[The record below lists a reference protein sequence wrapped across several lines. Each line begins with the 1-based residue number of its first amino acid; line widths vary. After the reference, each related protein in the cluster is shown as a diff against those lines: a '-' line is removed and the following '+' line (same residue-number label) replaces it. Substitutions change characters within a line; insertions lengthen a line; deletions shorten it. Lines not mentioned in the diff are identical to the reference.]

1 MVIQYCV
8 RGCKSFIMIIYNSV
22 IIGGGVSGLTVAYKM
37 KFMGKRVAVV
47 ERGKDLFNRKRDFP
61 FDVANGI
68 GGAGLYSDGKLSLY
82 PSATELWKLEERDL
96 HDAYMYL
103 KDFMGIFSINIGE
116 YPDVEEKPEKEEKV
130 RFKRYESI
138 QLSLEQRMGIVYR
151 MAMVVGADA
160 LLTETDVTK
169 ITKSDGRYEIE
180 TVHNGLK
187 NVIVAESI
195 IIAGGK
201 HCFNFIKDL
210 MSNISIK
217 ESFHKTE
224 VGIRI
229 ECDNESFDYYPDSQQ
244 DVKLIFKSDS
254 GRDVRTFCC
263 CRNGVVLQS
272 ESYGLNGYNGSSGEQ
287 SSTGKTNIGIHIQTI
302 GKDATKLREEIKKI
316 GHMNG
321 DSTSLSVFM
330 QGKHVLLGK
339 SIDEDIRS
347 FVKECLPKMANA
359 EGLVYFPAIER
370 MGHYPVLSNQLQI
383 EDENIWVCGDAT
395 GLFRGLLPAF
405 MSGVFVANC
414 LSRSLRQQE
423 ERLLEKLR
431 VKVSSTH
438 PQKVIF
444 AAQSKQTFYC
454 RNAVCEYIFNHG
466 SIPVN
471 PFRIFGYFLDERV
484 DRSLVRNGNNEMIA
498 RCDELWVFGQ
508 ISDGVLFE
516 IALCRRLGKPVRY
529 FSISAIAKEIKELK
543 PDDLVFEPE
552 VHKHQVKRDDLINL
566 VSMSRGEKEKDI
578 QLSLF

>member
-1 MVIQYCV
+1 M
-8 RGCKSFIMIIYNSV
+8 IYNSV

-37 KFMGKRVAVV
+37 KLMGKRVVVV
-47 ERGKDLFNRKRDFP
+47 EHGRDLFNRKRESP

-68 GGAGLYSDGKLSLY
+68 GGAGLYSDGKLSFY

-96 HDAYMYL
+96 HDAYLYF
-103 KDFMGIFSINIGE
+103 KEFMGNFSIDVGD
-116 YPDVEEKPEKEEKV
+116 YPDIEEKPEKEERV
-130 RFKRYESI
+130 WFKRYESI
-138 QLSLEQRMGIVYR
+138 QMSLEQRMGIVYR
-151 MAMVVGADA
+151 MAMVVGAEA

-180 TVHNGLK
+180 TAHNGQK
-187 NVIVAESI
+187 SVIIAESI

-201 HCFNFIKDL
+201 HCFDFLKDL
-210 MSNISIK
+210 MSNIIIK
-217 ESFHKTE
+217 NSFYQTE

-229 ECDNESFDYYPDSQQ
+229 ECDNESFDYFLDSQQ
-244 DVKLIFKSDS
+244 DVKLISKSDS

-263 CRNGVVLQS
+263 CRDGVVLQS

-287 SSTGKTNIGIHIQTI
+287 SATGKTNIGIVIQTK
-302 GKDATKLREEIKKI
+302 GKEATKLRNEIRRI
-316 GHMNG
+316 DNMNG
-321 DSTSLSVFM
+321 DSTSLSDFM
-330 QGKHVLLGK
+330 QSKHVLLSK
-339 SIDEDIRS
+339 TVDDIIRS
-347 FVKECLPKMANA
+347 FINECLPKMSKAD
-359 EGLVYFPAIER
+359 GVVYFPAIEK
-370 MGHYPVLSNQLQI
+370 MGHYPVLSKQLQI
-383 EDENIWVCGDAT
+383 ENENIWVCGDAT

-405 MSGVFVANC
+405 ISGLFVANS

-423 ERLLEKLR
+423 DRLLEKLR
-431 VKVSSTH
+431 VKVSPTH
-438 PQKVIF
+438 SQKVIF

-484 DRSLVRNGNNEMIA
+484 ERRLVRNGNNEMIS

-543 PDDLVFEPE
+543 PEDLVFEPE

-566 VSMSRGEKEKDI
+566 VSMSRGEMQKEI

>member
-1 MVIQYCV
+1 M
-8 RGCKSFIMIIYNSV
+8 IYNSV
-22 IIGGGVSGLTVAYKM
+22 IIGGGVSGLIVAYKM
-37 KFMGKRVAVV
+37 KLMGKRVVVV
-47 ERGKDLFNRKRDFP
+47 EHGRDLFNRKRESP

-68 GGAGLYSDGKLSLY
+68 GGAGLYSDGKLSFY

-96 HDAYMYL
+96 HDAYLYF
-103 KDFMGIFSINIGE
+103 KEFMGNFSIDVGD
-116 YPDVEEKPEKEEKV
+116 YPDIEEKPEKEERV
-130 RFKRYESI
+130 WFKRYESI
-138 QLSLEQRMGIVYR
+138 QMSLEQRMGIVYR
-151 MAMVVGADA
+151 MAMVVGAEA

-180 TVHNGLK
+180 TAHNGQK
-187 NVIVAESI
+187 SVIIAESI

-201 HCFNFIKDL
+201 HCFDFLKDL
-210 MSNISIK
+210 MSNIIIK
-217 ESFHKTE
+217 NSFYQTE

-229 ECDNESFDYYPDSQQ
+229 ECDNESFDYFLDSQQ
-244 DVKLIFKSDS
+244 DVKLISKSDS

-263 CRNGVVLQS
+263 CRDGVVLQS

-287 SSTGKTNIGIHIQTI
+287 SATGKTNIGIVIQTK
-302 GKDATKLREEIKKI
+302 GKEATKLRNEIRRI
-316 GHMNG
+316 DHMNG
-321 DSTSLSVFM
+321 DSTSLSDFM
-330 QGKHVLLGK
+330 QSKHVLLSK
-339 SIDEDIRS
+339 TVDDIIRS
-347 FVKECLPKMANA
+347 FINECLPKMSKAD
-359 EGLVYFPAIER
+359 GVVYFPAIEK
-370 MGHYPVLSNQLQI
+370 MGHYPVLSKQLQI
-383 EDENIWVCGDAT
+383 ENENIWVCGDAT

-405 MSGVFVANC
+405 ISGLFVANS

-423 ERLLEKLR
+423 DRLLEKLR
-431 VKVSSTH
+431 VKVSPTH
-438 PQKVIF
+438 SQKVIF

-484 DRSLVRNGNNEMIA
+484 ERRLVRNGNNEMIS

-543 PDDLVFEPE
+543 PEDLVFEPE

-566 VSMSRGEKEKDI
+566 VSMSRGEMQKEI

>member
-1 MVIQYCV
+1 
-8 RGCKSFIMIIYNSV
+8 
-22 IIGGGVSGLTVAYKM
+22 M
-37 KFMGKRVAVV
+37 KLMGKRVVVV
-47 ERGKDLFNRKRDFP
+47 EHGRDLFNRKRESP

-68 GGAGLYSDGKLSLY
+68 GGAGLYSDGKLSFY

-96 HDAYMYL
+96 HDAYLYF
-103 KDFMGIFSINIGE
+103 KEFMGNFSIDVGD
-116 YPDVEEKPEKEEKV
+116 YPDIEEKPEKEERV
-130 RFKRYESI
+130 WFKRYESI
-138 QLSLEQRMGIVYR
+138 QMSLEQRMGIVYR
-151 MAMVVGADA
+151 MAMVVGAEA

-180 TVHNGLK
+180 TAHNGQK
-187 NVIVAESI
+187 SVIIAESI

-201 HCFNFIKDL
+201 HCFDFLKDL
-210 MSNISIK
+210 MSNIIIK
-217 ESFHKTE
+217 NSFYQTE

-229 ECDNESFDYYPDSQQ
+229 ECDNESFDYFLDSQQ
-244 DVKLIFKSDS
+244 DVKLISKSDS

-263 CRNGVVLQS
+263 CRDGVVLQS

-287 SSTGKTNIGIHIQTI
+287 SATGKTNIGIVIQTK
-302 GKDATKLREEIKKI
+302 GKEATKLRNEIRRI
-316 GHMNG
+316 DHMNG
-321 DSTSLSVFM
+321 DSTSLSDFM
-330 QGKHVLLGK
+330 QSKHVLLSK
-339 SIDEDIRS
+339 TVDDIIRS
-347 FVKECLPKMANA
+347 FINECLPKMSKAD
-359 EGLVYFPAIER
+359 GVVYFPAIEK
-370 MGHYPVLSNQLQI
+370 MGHYPVLSKQLQI
-383 EDENIWVCGDAT
+383 ENENIWVCGDAT

-405 MSGVFVANC
+405 ISGLFVANS

-423 ERLLEKLR
+423 DRLLEKLR
-431 VKVSSTH
+431 VKVSPTH
-438 PQKVIF
+438 SQKVIF

-484 DRSLVRNGNNEMIA
+484 ERRLVRNGNNEMIS

-543 PDDLVFEPE
+543 PEDLVFEPE

-566 VSMSRGEKEKDI
+566 VSMSRGEMQKEI

>member
-1 MVIQYCV
+1 
-8 RGCKSFIMIIYNSV
+8 MIIYNSV

-37 KFMGKRVAVV
+37 KLMGKRVAVV
-47 ERGKDLFNRKRDFP
+47 ERGRDLFNRKRESP

-68 GGAGLYSDGKLSLY
+68 GGAGLYSDGKLSFY
-82 PSATELWKLEERDL
+82 PSATELWKLEKRDL
-96 HDAYMYL
+96 HDAYL
-103 KDFMGIFSINIGE
+103 FFNDFMGNFSIDVGE
-116 YPDVEEKPEKEEKV
+116 YPDIEEKPEKEERV
-130 RFKRYESI
+130 WFKRYESI
-138 QLSLEQRMGIVYR
+138 QMSLEQRMGIVYR
-151 MAMVVGADA
+151 MAMVVGAEA

-169 ITKSDGRYEIE
+169 ITKSDGRYEME
-180 TVHNGLK
+180 TVHNGQKSVL
-187 NVIVAESI
+187 ISESI

-201 HCFNFIKDL
+201 HCFDFLKDM
-210 MSNISIK
+210 MSNITIK
-217 ESFHKTE
+217 NSFNKTE

-229 ECDNESFDYYPDSQQ
+229 ECDNESFDYFSDSQQ
-244 DVKLIFKSDS
+244 DVKLISKSDS

-263 CRNGVVLQS
+263 CRDGMVLQS

-287 SSTGKTNIGIHIQTI
+287 SATGKTNIGILVQTT
-302 GKDATKLREEIKKI
+302 GKEATKLRDEIRKI

-321 DSTSLSVFM
+321 DSTSISDFM
-330 QGKHVLLGK
+330 QSKHALLGK
-339 SIDEDIRS
+339 TVDDDLRS
-347 FVKECLPKMANA
+347 FINECLPKMAKA
-359 EGLVYFPAIER
+359 DGVVYFPAIEK
-370 MGHYPVLSNQLQI
+370 MGHYPVLSKQLQI

-405 MSGVFVANC
+405 ISGLFVANC
-414 LSRSLRQQE
+414 LSRSIRQQE

-471 PFRIFGYFLDERV
+471 PFRIFGYFLDDRV
-484 DRSLVRNGNNEMIA
+484 DRRLVRNGNNEMIS

-543 PDDLVFEPE
+543 SEDLVFEPE

-566 VSMSRGEKEKDI
+566 VSMSRGEMEKEI

>member
-1 MVIQYCV
+1 M
-8 RGCKSFIMIIYNSV
+8 IYNSV

-37 KFMGKRVAVV
+37 KLMGMRVVVV
-47 ERGKDLFNRKRDFP
+47 EHGRDLFNRKRESP

-68 GGAGLYSDGKLSLY
+68 GGAGLYSDGKLSFY

-96 HDAYMYL
+96 HDAYLYF
-103 KDFMGIFSINIGE
+103 KEFMGNFSIDVGD
-116 YPDVEEKPEKEEKV
+116 YPDIEEKPGKEERV
-130 RFKRYESI
+130 WFKRYESV
-138 QLSLEQRMGIVYR
+138 QMNLEQRMGIVYR
-151 MAMVVGADA
+151 MAMVVGAEA

-180 TVHNGLK
+180 TAHNGQK
-187 NVIVAESI
+187 SVIIAESI

-201 HCFNFIKDL
+201 HCFDFLKDL
-210 MSNISIK
+210 MSNITIK
-217 ESFHKTE
+217 NSFNKTE

-229 ECDNESFDYYPDSQQ
+229 ECDNESFDYYFDSQQ
-244 DVKLIFKSDS
+244 DVKLISKSDS
-254 GRDVRTFCC
+254 ERDVRTFCC
-263 CRNGVVLQS
+263 CRDGVVLQS

-287 SSTGKTNIGIHIQTI
+287 PVTGKTNIGILIQTK
-302 GKDATKLREEIKKI
+302 GKEATKLRNEIRKI
-316 GHMNG
+316 GHVNG
-321 DSTSLSVFM
+321 DSTSLSDFM
-330 QGKHVLLGK
+330 QSKHVLLGK
-339 SIDEDIRS
+339 TLDDDIRS
-347 FVKECLPKMANA
+347 FINDCFPKMAKA
-359 EGLVYFPAIER
+359 DGVVYFPAIEK
-370 MGHYPVLSNQLQI
+370 MGHYPVLKKQLQM

-405 MSGVFVANC
+405 ISGLLVANS

-431 VKVSSTH
+431 VKVSPTH
-438 PQKVIF
+438 SQKVIF

-484 DRSLVRNGNNEMIA
+484 ERRLVRNGNNEMIS

-543 PDDLVFEPE
+543 PEDLVFEPE

-566 VSMSRGEKEKDI
+566 VSMSRGEMQKEI

>member
-1 MVIQYCV
+1 M
-8 RGCKSFIMIIYNSV
+8 IYNSV

-37 KFMGKRVAVV
+37 KLMGKRVAVV
-47 ERGKDLFNRKRDFP
+47 ERGRDLFNRKRESP
-61 FDVANGI
+61 YDVANGI
-68 GGAGLYSDGKLSLY
+68 GGAGLYSDGKLSFY

-96 HDAYMYL
+96 HDAYL
-103 KDFMGIFSINIGE
+103 FFKEFMGNFSIDVGD
-116 YPDVEEKPEKEEKV
+116 YPDIEEKPEKEERV
-130 RFKRYESI
+130 WFKRYESI
-138 QLSLEQRMGIVYR
+138 QMSLEQRMGIVYR
-151 MAMVVGADA
+151 MAMVVGVVN
-160 LLTETDVTK
+160 LLTETEITE
-169 ITKSDGRYEIE
+169 ITKFDGRYEIE
-180 TVHNGLK
+180 IVHNSQK
-187 NVIVAESI
+187 SVIIAESI

-201 HCFNFIKDL
+201 HCFDFLKDL
-210 MSNISIK
+210 MSNIIIK
-217 ESFHKTE
+217 NSFYQTE

-229 ECDNESFDYYPDSQQ
+229 ECDNESFDYFLDSQQ
-244 DVKLIFKSDS
+244 DVKLISKSDS

-263 CRNGVVLQS
+263 CRDGVVLQS

-287 SSTGKTNIGIHIQTI
+287 SATGKTNIGIVIQTK
-302 GKDATKLREEIKKI
+302 GKEALKLRNEIRRI
-316 GHMNG
+316 DHMNG
-321 DSTSLSVFM
+321 DSTSLSDFM
-330 QGKHVLLGK
+330 QSKHVLLSK
-339 SIDEDIRS
+339 TVDDIIRS
-347 FVKECLPKMANA
+347 FINECLPKMSKAD
-359 EGLVYFPAIER
+359 GVVYFPVIEK
-370 MGHYPVLSNQLQI
+370 MGHYPVLSKQLQI
-383 EDENIWVCGDAT
+383 ENENIWVCGDAT

-405 MSGVFVANC
+405 ISGLFVAYS

-423 ERLLEKLR
+423 DRLLEKLH

-484 DRSLVRNGNNEMIA
+484 ERRLVRNGNNEMIS

-529 FSISAIAKEIKELK
+529 FSISAIAKEIIELK
-543 PDDLVFEPE
+543 PEDLVFEPE

-566 VSMSRGEKEKDI
+566 VSMSRGEMPKEI

>member
-1 MVIQYCV
+1 
-8 RGCKSFIMIIYNSV
+8 MIIYNSV

-37 KFMGKRVAVV
+37 KLMGKRIAVV
-47 ERGKDLFNRKRDFP
+47 ERGRDLFNRKRESP
-61 FDVANGI
+61 YDVANGI
-68 GGAGLYSDGKLSLY
+68 GGAGLYSDGKLSFY

-96 HDAYMYL
+96 HDAYSFF
-103 KDFMGIFSINIGE
+103 KDFMDNFSIDVGE
-116 YPDVEEKPEKEEKV
+116 YPDIEEETEIEERV
-130 RFKRYESI
+130 WFKRYESI
-138 QLSLEQRMGIVYR
+138 QMSLEQRMGIVYR
-151 MAMVVGADA
+151 MAMVVGAEA
-160 LLTETDVTK
+160 LMTETDITK
-169 ITKSDGRYEIE
+169 ISKSDGRYEIE
-180 TVHNGLK
+180 TIHNGQK
-187 NVIVAESI
+187 SVIIAESI

-201 HCFNFIKDL
+201 HCFDFLKDL
-210 MSNISIK
+210 MSNVTIK
-217 ESFHKTE
+217 NSFNKTE

-229 ECDNESFDYYPDSQQ
+229 ECDNESFDYFSDSQQ
-244 DVKLIFKSDS
+244 DVKLISKSDS

-263 CRNGVVLQS
+263 CRDGVVLQS

-287 SSTGKTNIGIHIQTI
+287 SATGKTNIGILVQTI
-302 GKDATKLREEIKKI
+302 GKEATKLRGEIRKI
-316 GHMNG
+316 GHTNG
-321 DSTSLSVFM
+321 DSTSLSSFM
-330 QGKHVLLGK
+330 QSKHELLGK
-339 SIDEDIRS
+339 TVDDDIRS
-347 FVKECLPKMANA
+347 FINECLPKMAKA
-359 EGLVYFPAIER
+359 DGVVYFPAIEK
-370 MGHYPVLSNQLQI
+370 MGHYPVLSKQLQI

-405 MSGVFVANC
+405 ISGLFVANC

-438 PQKVIF
+438 PQKVVF

-484 DRSLVRNGNNEMIA
+484 DRSLVRNGNNEMIS

-543 PDDLVFEPE
+543 PEDLVFEPE
-552 VHKHQVKRDDLINL
+552 VHKRQVKRDDLINL
-566 VSMSRGEKEKDI
+566 VSMSRGEMEKVI

>member
-1 MVIQYCV
+1 M
-8 RGCKSFIMIIYNSV
+8 IYNSV

-37 KFMGKRVAVV
+37 KLMGKRVVVV
-47 ERGKDLFNRKRDFP
+47 EHGRDLFNRKRESP

-68 GGAGLYSDGKLSLY
+68 GGAGLYSDGKLSFY

-96 HDAYMYL
+96 HDAYLYF
-103 KDFMGIFSINIGE
+103 KEFMGNFSIDVGD
-116 YPDVEEKPEKEEKV
+116 YPDIEEKPEKEERV
-130 RFKRYESI
+130 WFKRYESI
-138 QLSLEQRMGIVYR
+138 QMSLEQRMGIVYR
-151 MAMVVGADA
+151 MAMVVGAEA

-180 TVHNGLK
+180 TAHNGQK
-187 NVIVAESI
+187 SVIIAESI

-201 HCFNFIKDL
+201 HCFDFLKDL
-210 MSNISIK
+210 MSNIIIK
-217 ESFHKTE
+217 NSFYQTE

-229 ECDNESFDYYPDSQQ
+229 ECDNESFDYFLDSQQ
-244 DVKLIFKSDS
+244 DVKLISKSDS

-263 CRNGVVLQS
+263 CRDGVVLQS

-287 SSTGKTNIGIHIQTI
+287 SATGKTNIGIVIQTK
-302 GKDATKLREEIKKI
+302 GKEATKLRNEIRRI
-316 GHMNG
+316 DHMNG
-321 DSTSLSVFM
+321 DSTSLSDFM
-330 QGKHVLLGK
+330 QSKHVLLSK
-339 SIDEDIRS
+339 TVDDIIRS
-347 FVKECLPKMANA
+347 FINECLPKMSKAD
-359 EGLVYFPAIER
+359 GVVYFPAIEK
-370 MGHYPVLSNQLQI
+370 MGHYPVLSKQLQI
-383 EDENIWVCGDAT
+383 ENENIWVCGDAT

-405 MSGVFVANC
+405 ISGLFVANS

-423 ERLLEKLR
+423 DRLLEKLR
-431 VKVSSTH
+431 VKVSPTH
-438 PQKVIF
+438 SQKVIF

-484 DRSLVRNGNNEMIA
+484 ERRLVRNGNNEMIS

-543 PDDLVFEPE
+543 PEDLVFEPE

-566 VSMSRGEKEKDI
+566 VSMSRGEMQKEI